1 MAILTE
7 VCNSFK
13 LDMLLG
19 RHDFTLS
26 TGDSFKLA
34 LYVTAANLGKATTA
48 YTATSE
54 SSVTGGEGT
63 GYTAGGGVLTNVTPV
78 LDVDTAICD
87 FSPDLVFTIGGTA
100 PVLNANGCL
109 IYNDTITTPVADPSV
124 ASYLFASDT
133 TATGVDATFTVVFPA
148 AAAATAVLRLA

>member
-19 RHDFTLS
+19 RHDFAAA
-26 TGDSFKLA
+26 GDSFKLA

-54 SSVTGGEGT
+54 SSVTGGAGT
-63 GYTAGGGVLTNVTPV
+63 GYTATGGVLTNVTPV
-78 LDVDTAICD
+78 LDTDTAICD
-87 FSPDLVFTIGGTA
+87 FADFEWTLADGTDPA
-100 PVLNANGCL
+100 LNANGAL
-109 IYNDTITTPVADPSV
+109 LYNDTIVTPVADPSV

-133 TATGVDATFTVVFPA
+133 TATGIGATFTVVFPA